1 MSMYWIYDIPN
12 WLLGVLTV
20 SVFVVISLTGLVV
33 SRPLSRKLLNGSA
46 ANNDVVSYIFAGI
59 GVFYG
64 LALGLLAVATWEDF
78 TQIDGQISTEAAV
91 LSSLYRDLDGYAE
104 PMRSRLE
111 SKLRAYVQLVL
122 DKDWPAHQRGESP
135 EEGTLLLDEIENEV
149 MAFEP
154 RTEREKI
161 AHGVVIESLGR
172 TFEQRRLRLQSV
184 GTGLPMAVW
193 AVVLIGA
200 ALTISLTYLF
210 WVESL
215 RLHAVLTAFLS
226 TFIALLIFLTA
237 AMDNPYRGEFSVAP
251 DAFRSVLNNVMSP
264 TATPKTG

>member
-1 MSMYWIYDIPN
+1 MSMYWIYDMPN

-20 SVFVVISLTGLVV
+20 SVFLVISLAGLVV
-33 SRPLSRKLLNGSA
+33 SRPFSRKLLGASSA
-46 ANNDVVSYIFAGI
+46 HNDVVSYIFAGI

-91 LSSLYRDLDGYAE
+91 LASLYRDLDGYAE
-104 PMRSRLE
+104 PMRTRLE
-111 SKLRAYVQLVL
+111 TKLRHYVEVVVQ
-122 DKDWPAHQRGESP
+122 KDWPAHQRGESP

-154 RTEREKI
+154 KTEREKI
-161 AHGVVIESLGR
+161 AHGAVIESLSR
-172 TFEQRRLRLQSV
+172 VFEERRLRLQSV
-184 GTGLPMAVW
+184 GTGLPMSVW

-210 WVESL
+210 WVDSL
-215 RLHAVLTAFLS
+215 KLHAILTAFLA

-237 AMDNPYRGEFSVAP
+237 AMDNPFRGEFSVSP
-251 DAFRSVLNNVMSP
+251 DAFRSVLDNVMSP
-264 TATPKTG
+264 SGMPKSR